1 MLEALCATAEVSA
14 QEIGS
19 SVGESALDF
28 DSSKPMDFS
37 NDSESPNFSTEKNG
51 NKESEG
57 EIKES
62 SISEDGKLDTSKPI
76 DYSES
81 SDVTSDSNFDSKNEV
96 SEEKKGGSYNELK
109 EDGHGWNHV
118 PPEEVHHMPAAEA
131 MCNTTKLEYG
141 DCPAIAMDYAD
152 HRQTASCGSS
162 LEAREYRAKQANLIK
177 EGKFDEALQMDIDD
191 IKEKFGNKYDEAIAE
206 MKEYIKGLKENN
218 YVEIRN

>member
-1 MLEALCATAEVSA
+1 MIEALCATAEVSA

-28 DSSKPMDFS
+28 DSSKAMDFS
-37 NDSESPNFSTEKNG
+37 NDSDSSNLSTEKNG

-76 DYSES
+76 DYSEP
-81 SDVTSDSNFDSKNEV
+81 
-96 SEEKKGGSYNELK
+96 KKGGSYNELK